1 MRLSFDDETPL
12 PIIDRTAIG
21 YRPPAPACCS
31 TCIADL
37 QRKSMPQR
45 LGNR

>member
-21 YRPPAPACCS
+21 YRPPR
-31 TCIADL
+31 TRLLLDL
-37 QRKSMPQR
+37 HS
-45 LGNR
+45 